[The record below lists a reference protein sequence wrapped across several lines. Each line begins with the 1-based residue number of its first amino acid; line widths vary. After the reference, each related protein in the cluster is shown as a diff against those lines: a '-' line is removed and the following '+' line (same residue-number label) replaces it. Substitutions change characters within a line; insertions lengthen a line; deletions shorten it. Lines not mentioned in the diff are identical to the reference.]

1 MSKTIEDLTTRPQ
14 VRDFD
19 GAITPTRDA
28 ETDAHTLNAIGVP
41 YDVEINL
48 WEGWREKFAP
58 GSIDDD
64 GAILRY
70 GHAEPIGR
78 ITKSAETERGR
89 EITARLS
96 HTPRGEEVATLIAD
110 GVLTRMSIGFDGIE
124 HTITERED
132 GTTLITW
139 TKVKA
144 REYSVVEFPA
154 YNDAEIT
161 GFRQKTAPI
170 PMEGNKTV
178 DTIEDQRVG
187 ELRDNVADMQT
198 AILEMRQTLAEGL
211 KREEAHPVDQ
221 RSAAQFLR
229 DLVAGDANT
238 REMANDLRKRAFEG
252 TTINAD
258 PLADVPVFVRDL
270 VRLIDNA
277 NPLKNLFAT
286 DGLPSTG
293 MKIEYAEL
301 EANTIQVA
309 QQKAEGDK
317 LVTGKLS
324 ISTKSTDILTYG
336 GYTELSRQTI
346 ERSPLNITQRHINGM
361 GLAAGAAAAD
371 AFAAFYAETVKGRAS
386 SALSV
391 GKTVGSLKWQ
401 DINSIVVD
409 AAAAYTDLA
418 MPMHGLIVDKETFKG
433 LTSLTDSNDRP
444 LFIVEGS
451 GVNAIGTANPES
463 LAANLAGVKL
473 VPNFRQKT
481 PPAPGIVGAFYNSD
495 ALRTYQSPVATLQD
509 GDITALTN
517 LFSVY
522 FYAAFAAEI
531 PAAIVPLKLG
541 A

>member
-19 GAITPTRDA
+19 GAITHTRDA

-70 GHAEPIGR
+70 GHAEPIGLV
-78 ITKSAETERGR
+78 TKSEETGRGR

-110 GVLTRMSIGFDGIE
+110 GVLTRMSIGFDGLE
-124 HTITERED
+124 HTITERDD

-161 GFRQKTAPI
+161 GFRNQQTSPI
-170 PMEGNKTV
+170 PMEGNTV

-211 KREEAHPVDQ
+211 KHEDAPALDQ

-229 DLVAGDANT
+229 DLVAGDATT
-238 REMANDLRKRAFEG
+238 RETANDLRKRAFEG

-324 ISTKSTDILTYG
+324 IATKTTDILTYG

-371 AFAAFYAETVKGRAS
+371 AFAAFYAETVKTRAS

-391 GKTVGSLKWQ
+391 GKTVNALKWQ

-531 PAAIVPLKLG
+531 PAALVPLKLG

>member
-1 MSKTIEDLTTRPQ
+1 MTVTIEDLTTRTQ

-19 GAITPTRDA
+19 GAITRARDK

-124 HTITERED
+124 HTITERDD

-161 GFRQKTAPI
+161 GFRNKTSPI

-178 DTIEDQRVG
+178 DTIESPHIG

-229 DLVAGDANT
+229 DLVAGDATT
-238 REMANDLRKRAFEG
+238 RETANDLRKRAFEG

-324 ISTKSTDILTYG
+324 ITTKSTDIMTYG

-371 AFAAFYAETVKGRAS
+371 AFATFYADTVKTRAA
-386 SALSV
+386 SALSS
-391 GKTVGSLKWQ
+391 GKTVTALKWQ

-444 LFIVEGS
+444 LFIVEGN

-473 VPNFRQKT
+473 IPNFRQKT

-531 PAAIVPLKLG
+531 PAALVPLKLG

>member
-1 MSKTIEDLTTRPQ
+1 MTTTLEDLTARPQ

-19 GAITPTRDA
+19 GAITHERDA
-28 ETDAHTLNAIGVP
+28 ETDAHTLTAVGVP
-41 YDVEINL
+41 YDVEIAL
-48 WEGWREKFAP
+48 WDGWREKFAP
-58 GSIDDD
+58 GAIDDE

-70 GHAEPIGR
+70 GHAEPIGL
-78 ITKSAETERGR
+78 ITKTRETERGR

-96 HTPRGEEVATLIAD
+96 HTPRGEEVATLISD

-124 HTITERED
+124 HTITERDD

-211 KREEAHPVDQ
+211 KREETPHVDQ

-229 DLVAGDANT
+229 DLVAGDATT
-238 REMANDLRKRAFEG
+238 RETANDLRKRAFEG

-324 ISTKSTDILTYG
+324 IATKSTDILTYG

-371 AFAAFYAETVKGRAS
+371 AFAAFYSETVKGRAS

-409 AAAAYTDLA
+409 AAVAYTDLA

-481 PPAPGIVGAFYNSD
+481 PPAPGIVGAFYNSE

>member
-1 MSKTIEDLTTRPQ
+1 MTVNIEDLTTRPQ
-14 VRDFD
+14 VRDFA
-19 GAITPTRDA
+19 GAITHTRDS

-58 GSIDDD
+58 GAIDDD

-124 HTITERED
+124 HTITERDD

-139 TKVKA
+139 TKVRA

-154 YNDAEIT
+154 YDDAEIT
-161 GFRQKTAPI
+161 NFRHQTAPI
-170 PMEGNKTV
+170 PMEGNTTV
-178 DTIEDQRVG
+178 DTIEDANIG

-229 DLVAGDANT
+229 DLVAGDATT
-238 REMANDLRKRAFEG
+238 RETANDLRKRAFEG

-324 ISTKSTDILTYG
+324 IATKSTDIMTYG

-371 AFAAFYAETVKGRAS
+371 AFATFYADTVKTRAA
-386 SALSV
+386 SALSS
-391 GKTVGSLKWQ
+391 GKTVTALKWQ

-473 VPNFRQKT
+473 IPNFRQKT

-531 PAAIVPLKLG
+531 PAALVPLKLG

>member
-1 MSKTIEDLTTRPQ
+1 MTTTLEDLTTRPQ

-19 GAITPTRDA
+19 GAITHARDA
-28 ETDAHTLNAIGVP
+28 ETDAHTLTAVGVP
-41 YDVEINL
+41 YDVEIAL
-48 WEGWREKFAP
+48 WDGWREKFAP
-58 GSIDDD
+58 GAIDDE

-70 GHAEPIGR
+70 GHAEPIGL
-78 ITKSAETERGR
+78 ITKTRETEHGR

-96 HTPRGEEVATLIAD
+96 HTPRGEEVATLISD
-110 GVLTRMSIGFDGIE
+110 GVLTRMSIGFEGIE
-124 HTITERED
+124 HTISERDD

-154 YNDAEIT
+154 YADAEIT
-161 GFRQKTAPI
+161 GFRHLTNTPQLEGKT
-170 PMEGNKTV
+170 TV
-178 DTIEDQRVG
+178 DTTETPEIG
-187 ELRDNVADMQT
+187 ELRDSVADMQT
-198 AILEMRQTLAEGL
+198 SILEMRQTLAEGFKHEDAPAL
-211 KREEAHPVDQ
+211 DQ

-229 DLVAGDANT
+229 DLVAGDTTT
-238 REMANDLRKRAFEG
+238 REAANDLRKRAFEG
-252 TTINAD
+252 TTISAD

-324 ISTKSTDILTYG
+324 IATKTTDIMTYG

-371 AFAAFYAETVKGRAS
+371 AFAAFYSETVKGRAS
-386 SALSV
+386 SALSA
-391 GKTVGSLKWQ
+391 GKTVNALKWQ

-481 PPAPGIVGAFYNSD
+481 PPAPGIVGAFYNSE

>member
-1 MSKTIEDLTTRPQ
+1 MTTTLEDLTTRTQ

-19 GAITPTRDA
+19 GAITHTRDA

-41 YDVEINL
+41 YDVEINI
-48 WEGWREKFAP
+48 WDGWREKFAP

-70 GHAEPIGR
+70 GHAEPIGL
-78 ITKSAETERGR
+78 ITKSEETERGR

-161 GFRQKTAPI
+161 GFRHQTAPI

-178 DTIEDQRVG
+178 DTIESPQIG

-211 KREEAHPVDQ
+211 KREETPHVDQ

-229 DLVAGDANT
+229 DLVAGDATT
-238 REMANDLRKRAFEG
+238 RETANDLRKRAFEG

-324 ISTKSTDILTYG
+324 IATKSTDILTYG

-371 AFAAFYAETVKGRAS
+371 AFAAFYAETVKTRAA

-391 GKTVGSLKWQ
+391 GKTVNALKWQ

-473 VPNFRQKT
+473 IPNFRQKT

>member
-1 MSKTIEDLTTRPQ
+1 MTTTLEDLTARPQ

-19 GAITPTRDA
+19 GAIRHERDA
-28 ETDAHTLNAIGVP
+28 DTDAHTLTAVGVP
-41 YDVEINL
+41 YDVEIAL
-48 WEGWREKFAP
+48 WDGWREKFAP
-58 GSIDDD
+58 GAIDDE

-70 GHAEPIGR
+70 GHAEPIGL
-78 ITKSAETERGR
+78 ITKTRETEHGR

-96 HTPRGEEVATLIAD
+96 HTPRGEEVATLISD
-110 GVLTRMSIGFDGIE
+110 GVLTRMSIGFEGIE
-124 HTITERED
+124 HTITERDD
-132 GTTLITW
+132 GTTLLTW

-154 YNDAEIT
+154 YDTAEIT
-161 GFRQKTAPI
+161 EFRHLTTPPQL
-170 PMEGNKTV
+170 EGNTTV
-178 DTIEDQRVG
+178 DTTETPEIG
-187 ELRDNVADMQT
+187 ELRDSVADMQT
-198 AILEMRQTLAEGL
+198 SILEMRQTLAEGL
-211 KREEAHPVDQ
+211 KHEDAPALDQ

-229 DLVAGDANT
+229 DLVAGDTKT
-238 REMANDLRKRAFEG
+238 REAANDLRKRAFEG
-252 TTINAD
+252 TTISAD

-324 ISTKSTDILTYG
+324 IATKTTDIMTYG

-361 GLAAGAAAAD
+361 GLAAGAASAD
-371 AFAAFYAETVKGRAS
+371 AFAAFYSETVKGRAS
-386 SALSV
+386 SALSA
-391 GKTVGSLKWQ
+391 GKTVNALKWQ
-401 DINSIVVD
+401 DINSLVVD

-473 VPNFRQKT
+473 IPNFRQKT
-481 PPAPGIVGAFYNSD
+481 PPAPGIVGAFYNSE